1 MSYIDCILI
10 SVAVLMILAASKGF
24 MTEARIAAGL
34 LAIILIGNYSYI
46 NSYLGPSDDSA
57 VFHFPS
63 FRYIA
68 DFIRNARYFPDWFE
82 GSGGIRTGYFEM
94 NLGTLLPH
102 RLIGY
107 LIYSLFLPEPLP
119 AYKLTLAIGVWL
131 YAAGTAILVNRWLGN
146 AVAACLA
153 GFVAA
158 FSGAA
163 ITTHQEQTIF
173 TMMLAPWFILALLEF
188 SNNRL
193 WLIVAS
199 GLLGLATTQHY
210 PQIQVLSLISFVVVF
225 VLFRPSLFVKKIT
238 GLRKVN
244 LRILSLA
251 ALVFSL
257 GAMSLPYMVNNI
269 EKLSSPLRVNLT
281 PSNIEEFR
289 RSNNE
294 QLSSVS
300 ALYMQQ
306 YIKRDLLHYDES
318 HPPDK
323 ATFYIGLITLSIA
336 AFGIFTNF
344 RVAAPVVLLCAI
356 LSFFTMGK
364 FSPIPLIEPMYHIFP
379 WFIKSFR
386 QWFHFVSMQQFSII
400 MLFSIGIQNIINR
413 FQVWEKKSISKES
426 ILYSVLLAL
435 LTTFLLVD
443 LLSYRNHYLENHSIP
458 YENKLLTHQRASRV
472 NMKVGDF
479 PVLMRYRSREQ
490 LCLGSR
496 EYSKPY
502 IANKFI
508 FEDEGNPWN
517 LCDIQVKYGP
527 RVAVFHSEAI
537 DQLPSIETNEGGS
550 SQFVNR
556 KVLYKGLYYD
566 VSVDGPSILVT
577 EVSHDLNVKVAVDGL
592 PSNALR
598 ANGGLVAVAVPHGRH
613 DIYVTVISDYYS
625 YAVFGKIV
633 ATIIIIVLIIFLLND
648 KRRAPNPS
656 REIPMG
662 QSRRPQ
668 YYVIVGLASLTVAGL
683 VVTRFVLN
691 ALPDRNLQKSV
702 ILARSEPPLFQI
714 LDRTEANSGGLIEHL
729 IDDGLV
735 DSNQKIQFM
744 GWAIDSKTNL
754 PAASVVMYLGD
765 RAAAIATPRIPR
777 PRLAQA
783 MNMAAEDFG
792 FVLEIP
798 KTAVSAGPNQCP
810 YFFSKNSDGK
820 IQPLT
825 VHPRL
830 LERLEK
836 HFPSCLNL
844 AYLVDLDRLTRMT
857 RAAKEP
863 PLAELQ
869 AQAENLNGGVI
880 DGLFEDDDTI
890 HFTGWAIDKLAKIP
904 ALAVVMYLGDRPV
917 DIVKPTTQ
925 RPDLLPDAAD
935 QVAGF
940 DFALSKRQA
949 MAASD
954 RRLRFFS
961 RNPNGSIQPLEI
973 YGPVAAQLER
983 ILPGACCTEAAKK
996 SGQPEVTQ

>member
-1 MSYIDCILI
+1 MGYVDCILI
-10 SVAVLMILAASKGF
+10 SVAVLMVLAASKGL
-24 MTEARIAAGL
+24 MTEARIVAGL
-34 LAIILIGNYSYI
+34 LAIILIGNYPYI

-68 DFIRNARYFPDWFE
+68 DFIRNAYYFPDWFE

-107 LIYSLFLPEPLP
+107 LIYSLFPEPLP

-131 YAAGTAILVNRWLGN
+131 NAAGTAILVNRWLGN
-146 AVAACLA
+146 AVTACLA
-153 GFVAA
+153 GFVTL
-158 FSGAA
+158 FCGAA

-173 TMMLAPWFILALLEF
+173 TLMLAPWFILALLEF

-225 VLFRPSLFVKKIT
+225 ALFRPSLFVQKIAE
-238 GLRKVN
+238 LRKVN

-257 GAMSLPYMVNNI
+257 GAMSLPYIVNNI
-269 EKLSSPLRVNLT
+269 EKLSSPLRANLV
-281 PSNIEEFR
+281 PQNIEEFR

-294 QLSSVS
+294 QLSSAS

-306 YIKRDLLHYDES
+306 YIKRDLSHYDES

-356 LSFFTMGK
+356 LSFFTMGR
-364 FSPIPLIEPMYHIFP
+364 FSPIPLIEPMYHLFP

-400 MLFSIGIQNIINR
+400 MLFSIGIQSVQIWGKSIL
-413 FQVWEKKSISKES
+413 KKSGSLI
-426 ILYSVLLAL
+426 VLLAL
-435 LTTFLLVD
+435 ITTLLLVD
-443 LLSYRNHYLENHSIP
+443 LLSYRNHYLENFSIP
-458 YENKLLTHQRASRV
+458 YENKLLTRQPASALE
-472 NMKVGDF
+472 MKVGDF
-479 PVLMRYRSREQ
+479 PVLMRYRSLEH
-490 LCLGSR
+490 LCPENR

-508 FEDEGNPWN
+508 LEDKGNPWK
-517 LCDIQVKYGP
+517 LCDIQAKYGS

-537 DQLPSIETNEGGS
+537 DQLPSIETNEGGI

-556 KVLYKGLYYD
+556 KILYNGLHYD

-577 EVSHDLNVKVAVDGL
+577 EVNHDLNVKVAVDGR

-598 ANGGLVAVAVPHGRH
+598 VNGGLVAVTVPHGRH

-633 ATIIIIVLIIFLLND
+633 ATIIIIVLLIFLLND
-648 KRRAPNPS
+648 KRRVPNPS
-656 REIPMG
+656 RKIPMG
-662 QSRRPQ
+662 QSRYPQ
-668 YYVIVGLASLTVAGL
+668 YHVIIGLASLTVAGL
-683 VVTRFVLN
+683 AGTRFVLN
-691 ALPDRNLQKSV
+691 ALPDRSLQKSV

-714 LDRTEANSGGLIEHL
+714 LDRTEANSGGLIELL

-765 RAAAIATPRIPR
+765 RAAAVATLRVPR
-777 PRLAQA
+777 PELAQA
-783 MNMAAEDFG
+783 KNIAAENFG

-820 IQPLT
+820 VQPLT

-836 HFPSCLNL
+836 LFPSCLNL
-844 AYLVDLDRLTRMT
+844 AYLVDFDRLARMT
-857 RAAKEP
+857 QAAKEP

-869 AQAENLNGGVI
+869 AQAANLNGGVV
-880 DGLFEDDDTI
+880 DGLSEDGETI
-890 HFTGWAIDKLAKIP
+890 HFTGWAIDQQAKIP
-904 ALAVVMYLGDRPV
+904 ALAVVIYLGDQPV
-917 DIVKPTTQ
+917 DIVKPTTR
-925 RPDLLPDAAD
+925 RPDLLPSAAD

-940 DFALSKRQA
+940 NFALSKRQA

-954 RRLRFFS
+954 RRLRFFG
-961 RNPNGSIQPLEI
+961 RNQNGTIQPLEI
-973 YGPVAAQLER
+973 YGPVAAQLGKV
-983 ILPGACCTEAAKK
+983 LPGACCAEAAKDRGNPK
-996 SGQPEVTQ
+996 